1 MNKKRILLVDDEPSI
16 TRSIRL
22 NLETTGRY
30 EVQDE
35 NVAVNAFGTAHRF
48 KPDLILLDVMMPG
61 MDGGDIA
68 AQMKASSS
76 LKDVPIVFLTAI
88 VSKKETGGHE
98 ATVGSMSYL
107 AKPVAW
113 VELQRCIEAHIG
125 K

>member
-1 MNKKRILLVDDEPSI
+1 MNKKRILLVDDEASI

-30 EVQDE
+30 EVQTE
-35 NVAVNAFGTAHRF
+35 NVAVNALATASRF

-88 VSKKETGGHE
+88 VSKKETDGRE
-98 ATVGSMSYL
+98 STIGSMSYL

-113 VELQRCIEAHIG
+113 IELQRCIESHIG